1 VKRSISLVAITVAA
15 CVLVFSAGGAA
26 ARSKGGAKAKPVT
39 VKCRISLTQQPEYGQ
54 DFVLP
59 RDAGEHYGRVDC
71 PKRGF
76 GTGAIHDTYTVP
88 DSGDTVAKYV
98 VYLPHG
104 TFSGTF
110 DLTPGEGSEPTGTSF
125 QNESWTGTT
134 TVDAGSGI
142 FKGVTLAKNTKSKM
156 DCTSNDTVHLVCHAT
171 ISLVL
176 PSA

>member
-1 VKRSISLVAITVAA
+1 MKRSICLVAISVAA
-15 CVLVFSAGGAA
+15 GLLLISAGGAA
-26 ARSKGGAKAKPVT
+26 ARGKGGTKAKPVT
-39 VKCRISLTQQPEYGQ
+39 VKCRISLTQQPVYGQ

-110 DLTPGEGSEPTGTSF
+110 DLTPGEGSELSGTSY
-125 QNESWTGTT
+125 QSDSWTGTM
-134 TVDAGSGI
+134 TVGAGTGS
-142 FKGVTLAKNTKSKM
+142 FKGVTLAKNTKAKI
-156 DCTSNDTVHLVCHAT
+156 DCTTNDTVHLVCHET

-176 PSA
+176 PQA